1 MNKEFELPGQI
12 KSPTSS
18 STCQRRE
25 SSDGNSDNL
34 VKEDSSSR
42 GGACF
47 ETSKKGFKWPEN
59 NLLLYQLPQMATEL
73 KDDGNKIEEDGIKN
87 YASNNKLL
95 WENNSDE
102 ERDGIDQNKND
113 GYLQREYSFD
123 HM

>member
-1 MNKEFELPGQI
+1 
-12 KSPTSS
+12 
-18 STCQRRE
+18 
-25 SSDGNSDNL
+25 
-34 VKEDSSSR
+34 
-42 GGACF
+42 
-47 ETSKKGFKWPEN
+47 
-59 NLLLYQLPQMATEL
+59 MATEL